1 MASARKMMRQVPP
14 KEAPRWVDG
23 TPAVQ
28 PAQTLVLNQAAFF
41 EVPGAFLGW
50 MRWGSWGQP

>member
-1 MASARKMMRQVPP
+1 VPLQGLQYLRVH
-14 KEAPRWVDG
+14 EDDV
-23 TPAVQ
+23 VSQ
-28 PAQTLVLNQAAFF
+28 PLIDHLVLNQAAFF